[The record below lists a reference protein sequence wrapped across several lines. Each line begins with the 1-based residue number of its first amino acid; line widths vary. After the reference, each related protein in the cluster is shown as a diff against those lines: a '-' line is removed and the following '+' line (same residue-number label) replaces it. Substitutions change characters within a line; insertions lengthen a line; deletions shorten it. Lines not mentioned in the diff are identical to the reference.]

1 MDASNGMVTVEVRLG
16 RPVYRG
22 RAVAGGELVYRPED
36 NAWLQVVK
44 DKGLLASGKHA
55 NFAGLVR
62 KPVFLVVATLIVSLA
77 AVAFVVL
84 RKPSTAAEIGVA
96 EFRQTAVELVNEP
109 FHGVQQPAAAPLTP
123 ASAALP
129 VPTYKAEVMPAPVA
143 TPVQTSKT
151 ERSISQTAPA
161 PVRAQAQDHPAQA
174 ASEPSR
180 AASATTQDAFVLLN
194 RSNEAPAP
202 KAVPAVKPL
211 RLVAVADENTIVLS
225 NPQNGVPVPFKI
237 GARLFDGSVLKSVD
251 LRSGSATTDKGV
263 LKLE

>member
-1 MDASNGMVTVEVRLG
+1 MDASNGMITVEVRLG

-44 DKGLLASGKHA
+44 DKGRSASGWQSP
-55 NFAGLVR
+55 FARLLRTPAFLVAATLLVSLVAVVVVVTR
-62 KPVFLVVATLIVSLA
+62 KPISGPDI
-77 AVAFVVL
+77 
-84 RKPSTAAEIGVA
+84 KVA
-96 EFRQTAVELVNEP
+96 EFKQSAVELVDEP
-109 FHGVQQPAAAPLTP
+109 FHGMQQPTAVSDAA

-129 VPTYKAEVMPAPVA
+129 VPAYKAEVAPGLVPAPTA
-143 TPVQTSKT
+143 KT
-151 ERSISQTAPA
+151 ERLSAQPTPA
-161 PVRAQAQDHPAQA
+161 PTRSQAQDHPAQA
-174 ASEPSR
+174 PSEPSR
-180 AASATTQDAFVLLN
+180 GASAPTQEAFVLLN
-194 RSNEAPAP
+194 RANEAPAS
-202 KAVPAVKPL
+202 KAVPAAKPL

>member
-22 RAVAGGELVYRPED
+22 RAVAGGELVFRPED
-36 NAWLQVVK
+36 NAWLQVVN
-44 DKGLLASGKHA
+44 DKGRLAIGKQSLLARA
-55 NFAGLVR
+55 FRTPA
-62 KPVFLVVATLIVSLA
+62 FLVAATVLVSLG
-77 AVAFVVL
+77 AVAVHIL
-84 RKPSTAAEIGVA
+84 RKPGTGPEIQVA
-96 EFRQTAVELVNEP
+96 QFKQSAVEMVNEP
-109 FHGVQQPAAAPLTP
+109 FHGGQQLAAAAPDVS

-129 VPTYKAEVMPAPVA
+129 VPAYKADLSVGPGMAPKA
-143 TPVQTSKT
+143 
-151 ERSISQTAPA
+151 ERPNSQTAPA
-161 PVRAQAQDHPAQA
+161 PVRTQTQDHPAQA

-180 AASATTQDAFVLLN
+180 AASATTQEAFVLLN
-194 RSNEAPAP
+194 RSNESPVP
-202 KAVPAVKPL
+202 KAAPAVKPL
-211 RLVAVADENTIVLS
+211 RLVAVADESTIVLS

>member
-22 RAVAGGELVYRPED
+22 RAVAGGELVYQPED

-44 DKGLLASGKHA
+44 DKGRLASSKQVQLA
-55 NFAGLVR
+55 SLFR
-62 KPVFLVVATLIVSLA
+62 RPVFLVVATLLISLA

-96 EFRQTAVELVNEP
+96 EFRQPAVELVNEP

-129 VPTYKAEVMPAPVA
+129 VPAYRGEVMPGSVEMSAP
-143 TPVQTSKT
+143 TPKT
-151 ERSISQTAPA
+151 ERSNSQAAPA
-161 PVRAQAQDHPAQA
+161 PVRMQTQDHPAQA

-180 AASATTQDAFVLLN
+180 AASAATQDAFVLLN

-202 KAVPAVKPL
+202 KAAPAVKPL